1 MNVSVLIDSL
11 VRQVTVLIAQLA
23 TAGGVR
29 APVAHIAN
37 QVFVQLAR
45 ELEAQG
51 VSRKVSADMFGMA
64 LRAYVRKLRRLDEAV
79 SEPGVTLWQ
88 AVLDFIRGE
97 RLIPRRRVLEPA
109 RRIAVEGQHQTVR
122 VARE

>member
-1 MNVSVLIDSL
+1 MNLSVLIDSI

-64 LRAYVRKLRRLDEAV
+64 LRAYQRKLRRLAEGATD
-79 SEPGVTLWQ
+79 PGATLWRK
-88 AVLDFIRGE
+88 ALEFIRAEPLVTRLQLTE
-97 RLIPRRRVLEPA
+97 RFA
-109 RRIAVEGQHQTVR
+109 RDEERQLL
-122 VARE
+122 

>member
-1 MNVSVLIDSL
+1 MNISVLIDSI

-45 ELEAQG
+45 ELEEGA
-51 VSRKVSADMFGMA
+51 
-64 LRAYVRKLRRLDEAV
+64 RA
-79 SEPGVTLWQ
+79 
-88 AVLDFIRGE
+88 
-97 RLIPRRRVLEPA
+97 
-109 RRIAVEGQHQTVR
+109 
-122 VARE
+122 

>member
-1 MNVSVLIDSL
+1 MVIPGAGRCAPRGFGDDVGCRLGPHLLLKPEESPTWAPSRPSSRDDRWVIYRATRELACWWVAMNLSVLIDSI

-45 ELEAQG
+45 EL
-51 VSRKVSADMFGMA
+51 
-64 LRAYVRKLRRLDEAV
+64 
-79 SEPGVTLWQ
+79 
-88 AVLDFIRGE
+88 
-97 RLIPRRRVLEPA
+97 
-109 RRIAVEGQHQTVR
+109 
-122 VARE
+122 